1 MGFSSALRTYVLALA
16 AVLVAIVALH
26 AATRPAGV
34 HLTQA
39 ELLVTP
45 AIGYQ
50 PPPASAD
57 RATIPGAWQAVTLPH
72 AARPAMAPSADSDA
86 TSVTWYHVR
95 IPPLGARSGELYL
108 YIPRW
113 KSDGTLAIYVDGRL
127 HYQSHANLQWNGSNM
142 PLWIAFDE
150 TAGGAPPRDLLIRM
164 QHVRGIGGALS
175 SLWVGDYAQLGGAY
189 LVRDFFQAEL
199 PYVTSAAFL
208 VTGLF
213 ALLVWLRS
221 RRETLYLL
229 FFTVTVVTFLRMMHN
244 YAGLERLPVSD
255 AWFGWVTVNAVLWML
270 FNLHLFLLRIH
281 RRPARWLTRL
291 LGGLTIAAALVTLPL
306 PANPIDATLAAPIL
320 YPTMLLVAAIACVH
334 GLYWSWRVRAFEG
347 AVLAAYGL
355 AAMLLGV
362 HDWLMQ
368 NNLIDIENLSLSNYA
383 QIGLIFAFC
392 HFALRR
398 YTEAMREVRDA
409 NRLLEERLR
418 AREAELVAS
427 HERLRE
433 IERREL
439 LHEERQRLMQDM
451 HDGMGSSLVSALRA
465 AEQGRIE
472 APGVADL
479 LRDCIDD
486 LKLTIDSMEPVETD
500 LLLLLGT
507 LRFRL
512 QPRLESAGI
521 RLRWEVRDVP
531 PLPWLDQRHALHI
544 LRILQE
550 AFTNAVKHADAS
562 EITVATD
569 CVDGAVR
576 VRVADN
582 GRGFDPAEPSRGR
595 GLGNQARR
603 AEGIGGGIEIVSG
616 PAGTTTVLTLP
627 MAKQPREAMPVARAQ
642 VANAYLP
649 VIPILSGDP
658 ASSGDAK
665 TARPTQGPGDE
676 SRTGGATS
684 N

>member
-1 MGFSSALRTYVLALA
+1 MGFSSALRTWLLAFA
-16 AVLVAIVALH
+16 AVLIAILALH
-26 AATRPAGV
+26 AATRPAGI
-34 HLTQA
+34 HLTRA
-39 ELLVTP
+39 ELLVAP
-45 AIGYQ
+45 SIGYQ

-57 RATIPGAWQAVTLPH
+57 RAALPGAWRSVALPY
-72 AARPAMAPSADSDA
+72 AARPAMPPSATSDA
-86 TSVTWYHVR
+86 TSVSWYHVR
-95 IPPLGARSGELYL
+95 LPPSGAHVGERYL

-127 HYQSHANLQWNGSNM
+127 HYQSHANLQWNGSTM
-142 PLWIAFDE
+142 PLWIAFDDAE
-150 TAGGAPPRDLLIRM
+150 SGAPPRDLLLRM

-175 SLWVGDYAQLGGAY
+175 SLWVGDYGQLGGAY
-189 LVRDFFQAEL
+189 LVRDFFQAQL

-213 ALLVWLRS
+213 ALFVWLRS

-229 FFTVTVVTFLRMMHN
+229 FFTMTLVTFLRMMHN
-244 YAGLERLPVSD
+244 YVGLERLPVSD
-255 AWFGWVTVNAVLWML
+255 AWFGWVTVNAVLWMPL
-270 FNLHLFLLRIH
+270 NLHLFLLRIH
-281 RRPARWLTRL
+281 QHPAPWLTRAL
-291 LGGLTIAAALVTLPL
+291 VAHTALVALVTLPL
-306 PANPIDATLAAPIL
+306 PANPIDATLAAPVL
-320 YPTMLLVAAIACVH
+320 YPTMLLAGAVICTH
-334 GLYWSWRVRAFEG
+334 GLYWSWRARAFEG
-347 AVLAAYGL
+347 TMLAAYGF
-355 AAMLLGV
+355 AALLLGLY
-362 HDWLMQ
+362 DWLLQ
-368 NNLIDIENLSLSNYA
+368 NNLVDIETLSLSNYA
-383 QIGLIFAFC
+383 QIGVIFAFC

-398 YTEAMREVRDA
+398 YTEAMREARDA
-409 NRLLEERLR
+409 NRLLGERLR
-418 AREAELVAS
+418 AREAELLAS

-465 AEQGRIE
+465 AEQGRIG

-562 EITVATD
+562 EIAVATD
-569 CVDGAVR
+569 CSDGAVR

-582 GRGFDPAEPSRGR
+582 GGGFDPAGPPRGR

-603 AEGIGGGIEIVSG
+603 AEVIGGRIEIASG
-616 PAGTTTVLTLP
+616 PAGTTTVLILP
-627 MAKQPREAMPVARAQ
+627 MTKQPREAAAAV
-642 VANAYLP
+642 
-649 VIPILSGDP
+649 
-658 ASSGDAK
+658 
-665 TARPTQGPGDE
+665 
-676 SRTGGATS
+676 
-684 N
+684 